1 MDSVL
6 DTAPDPAPGPDPDPI
21 PASTPRPSPSE
32 DAYRQLRDRLLS
44 GSFPLT
50 RRLAEGRLAEL
61 VGVSRTPVRHALIR
75 LHGEGLV
82 SRHRD
87 GGYRPA
93 VPDPTD
99 ITCLYETRRTLE
111 IGALWRPAEI
121 GATHDRATL
130 DALREDWEE
139 LRRSQPPADAGF
151 VALDED
157 FHVRL
162 AQSAGNEVMVDLL
175 RSVNARI
182 RVIRIHDFLSDDRIE
197 QTISEHLE
205 ILGAV
210 RADDPSTAERVFR
223 AHLAK
228 SKEVAEE
235 RALRAIARMATLD

>member
-1 MDSVL
+1 MDSAV
-6 DTAPDPAPGPDPDPI
+6 DTVQDPEA
-21 PASTPRPSPSE
+21 AKASPSE
-32 DAYRQLRDRLLS
+32 AAYRQLRDRLLV
-44 GSFPLT
+44 GAFPLT
-50 RRLAEGRLAEL
+50 RRLAEERLATM

-93 VPDPTD
+93 VPDPND
-99 ITCLYETRRTLE
+99 IAALYEARRALE
-111 IGALWRPAEI
+111 IGALWRPAEV
-121 GATHDRATL
+121 GARHDRAALTE
-130 DALREDWEE
+130 LREDWEA
-139 LRRSQPPADAGF
+139 LRRDQPPADAGF
-151 VALDED
+151 VGADED

-162 AQSAGNEVMVDLL
+162 AGSAGNLVMVDLL

-182 RVIRIHDFLSDDRIE
+182 RVVRIHDFLTDDRIGE
-197 QTISEHLE
+197 TIAEHLQ

-210 RADDPSTAERVFR
+210 MADDPAEAERIFR